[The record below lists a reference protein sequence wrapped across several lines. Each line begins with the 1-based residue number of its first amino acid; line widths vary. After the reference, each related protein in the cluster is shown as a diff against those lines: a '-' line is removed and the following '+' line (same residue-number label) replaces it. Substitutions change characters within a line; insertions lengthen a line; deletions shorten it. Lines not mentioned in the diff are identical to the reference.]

1 MEFTVKDI
9 RAYHRNVVGCK
20 KHSRDIMIAF
30 SYDED
35 SGVHGVFLTQE
46 QAVRFHDE
54 LERMICRNELN
65 DARDKYG
72 IKEFSV

>member
-9 RAYHRNVVGCK
+9 RAYHRNVFGCE
-20 KHSRDIMIAF
+20 KHERDIMISF
-30 SYDED
+30 SHEEYP
-35 SGVHGVFLTQE
+35 GVNDVFLTQE

-65 DARDKYG
+65 DAKAKYG
-72 IKEFSV
+72 IKDFHV